1 MENTR
6 YNYYVSKVRI
16 RSEHCIGFLKGRWP
30 SLQGLRICINNEKS
44 IQYATLWI
52 TTCIHLHMFAMDH
65 EDGTFVS
72 RDRFLKQGLKIIRQE
87 KAMQEEW
94 EAEQAAHGEILE
106 IEREVSQDIGLLEGK
121 LKREEL
127 KEELFTYL
135 NSLE

>member
-16 RSEHCIGFLKGRWP
+16 CSEHCIGFLKGRWS
-30 SLQGLRICINNEKS
+30 SLRGLRICINNEKS

-52 TTCIHLHMFAMDH
+52 TACIHLHMFAMDH
-65 EDGTFVS
+65 EDGTFIS
-72 RDRFLKQGLKIIRQE
+72 RDRFFRQGLNIMRQE
-87 KAMQEEW
+87 RAMREEW
-94 EAEQAAHGEILE
+94 EAEQGAHAEILE
-106 IEREVSQDIGLLEGK
+106 IEREVSQDISLLEGK

-135 NSLE
+135 GNLE

>member
-1 MENTR
+1 
-6 YNYYVSKVRI
+6 
-16 RSEHCIGFLKGRWP
+16 
-30 SLQGLRICINNEKS
+30 
-44 IQYATLWI
+44 
-52 TTCIHLHMFAMDH
+52 MFAMDH

-94 EAEQAAHGEILE
+94 EAEWAAHVEVLE
-106 IEREVSQDIGLLEGK
+106 IEREESHDISLLEGK

-127 KEELFTYL
+127 KNELFTYL

>member
-1 MENTR
+1 MWNTR

-30 SLQGLRICINNEKS
+30 SLRGLRVCINNEKS

-65 EDGTFVS
+65 EDGTFIS
-72 RDRFLKQGLKIIRQE
+72 RDRFLKQGLKIMRQE
-87 KAMQEEW
+87 KAMREEW
-94 EAEQAAHGEILE
+94 ETEQAANADILE